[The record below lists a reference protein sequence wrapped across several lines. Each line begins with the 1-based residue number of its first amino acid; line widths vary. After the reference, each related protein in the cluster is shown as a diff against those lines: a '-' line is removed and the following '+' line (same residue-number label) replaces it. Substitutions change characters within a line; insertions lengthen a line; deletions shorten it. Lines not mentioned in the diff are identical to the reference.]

1 VISPVGTK
9 VSPGELATVA
19 SKLSA
24 ASKAIHDALG
34 TAYAEEP
41 SMFDPT
47 LHLEAMFGPA
57 TEVADRYVKL
67 LRSLQKHVDACVLQL
82 AESAVKFV
90 NGSQGF
96 IDRDTAGGNGIG
108 GN

>member
-1 VISPVGTK
+1 VIPPVGTK

-19 SKLSA
+19 VKLSA
-24 ASKAIHDALG
+24 ASKAIHDALAA
-34 TAYAEEP
+34 AYAEDP

-47 LHLEAMFGPA
+47 LHREAMFGPA
-57 TEVADRYVKL
+57 TDVADRYVGL
-67 LRSLQKHVDACVLQL
+67 LRSLQKHVDACVLRL
-82 AESAVKFV
+82 AESAVVFV
-90 NGSQGF
+90 NGSKGF

>member
-1 VISPVGTK
+1 
-9 VSPGELATVA
+9 
-19 SKLSA
+19 
-24 ASKAIHDALG
+24 
-34 TAYAEEP
+34 
-41 SMFDPT
+41 
-47 LHLEAMFGPA
+47 
-57 TEVADRYVKL
+57 L
-67 LRSLQKHVDACVLQL
+67 LRSLQKHVDACVLLL